1 MKTKEISFDVIE
13 QVKRNNKLMSQLSD
27 IEKIVDNMYWNY
39 PKDCKLNVDKVKK
52 EIEDYTNNTDLD
64 DFTPENFLYMILKFI
79 EVNQR
84 ILIENS
90 KNLVK

>member
-1 MKTKEISFDVIE
+1 MKTKEISFSVIA
-13 QVKRNNKLMSQLSD
+13 QIKKNNKLMSQLFD
-27 IEKIVDNMYWNY
+27 IEKIVDDMYWNY
-39 PKDCKLNVDKVKK
+39 PKDCKLNVGQVKK
-52 EIEDYTNNTDLD
+52 DIEDYTNNTDLD

-79 EVNQR
+79 EINQR

>member
-1 MKTKEISFDVIE
+1 MKTDNFKT
-13 QVKRNNKLMSQLSD
+13 
-27 IEKIVDNMYWNY
+27 IVDDMYWNY
-39 PKDCKLNVDKVKK
+39 PKDCKLNVDQVKK
-52 EIEDYTNNTDLD
+52 DIEDYTNNTDLD